1 MNAVPMPLRVRD
13 IPAPQAEALREIHH
27 LASESS
33 RLRNAASAPGASERD
48 RLERLDEINALDR
61 DRGLLEIRTRADGVP
76 ASWVDVARRLGV
88 TRQPWTDAQ
97 VLPPQR
103 ATMTRRNGSR
113 VALDTHVLVDM
124 AAVEVVRAHK
134 YRHHRMTADP
144 ESAEAHQ
151 FRRNMSALWQRAVV
165 TANAIDMDPSH
176 RARLIETAK
185 SDLSRRVSAYRDYSL
200 DDIDTLWHPY
210 TSGRLGDEVRSTLR
224 KHPDRN
230 TLGPNAGE
238 DPILP
243 SPRQWLDHARTSL
256 DSDSAAEP
264 GDRIAAAVA
273 AASAEL
279 ESPEYWDPGI
289 DPHTADLSGPQPSAE
304 TGPDP

>member
-13 IPAPQAEALREIHH
+13 IPARQAQALQEIHH
-27 LASESS
+27 LAAESS
-33 RLRNAASAPGASERD
+33 RLRNAASAPKASDRD
-48 RLERLDEINALDR
+48 RLEQINALER
-61 DRGLLEIRTRADGVP
+61 DRGLLEIRTRAAGMP

-88 TRQPWTDAQ
+88 SRQPWSDAQ

-124 AAVEVVRAHK
+124 AAVEVVHAHK
-134 YRHHRMTADP
+134 YQHHRMTADP
-144 ESAEAHQ
+144 DSAEAHQ
-151 FRRNMSALWQRAVV
+151 FRRNMTALWQRAVV
-165 TANAIDMDPSH
+165 TANAIDMDPNQ
-176 RARLIETAK
+176 RGRLIDTAK
-185 SDLSRRVSAYRDYSL
+185 TDLTRRVSIYRDYSL

-210 TSGRLGDEVRSTLR
+210 TSGRLGDEVRSSLR

-230 TLGPNAGE
+230 NLGPNAVDE
-238 DPILP
+238 PILP
-243 SPRQWLDHARTSL
+243 SPQQWREHARTSL
-256 DSDSAAEP
+256 DSGGIAEP

-273 AASAEL
+273 AAVTEQ
-279 ESPEYWDPGI
+279 ESPEYWDPEI
-289 DPHTADLSGPQPSAE
+289 DPHTAEISAPQSSTE